1 MPVVMDFRFTEF
13 LECRFRW
20 GRAKEGQRVFKT
32 IQDTNFTNFLE
43 PGLGRRFPLDE
54 DCPCQGVKRV
64 VGKVADHQEQ
74 GELAE
79 VQDSFAR

>member
-1 MPVVMDFRFTEF
+1 MPVVMDFCF
-13 LECRFRW
+13 LECIFRW
-20 GRAKEGQRVFKT
+20 GRAKKGKIFKT